1 MRRKTFPG
9 SGERPHV
16 FPLPFLISKYL
27 SCMPWPAR
35 CQPVRPPAFFLGPAK
50 VGGIHDQGIFPS
62 IHLEL
67 QEKSIN
73 CFLRHSLFL
82 LKGDDILRPLFCQER
97 RIRTEKDDSLKYAM
111 TPFQEGADPCGG
123 GRQEHRRAF
132 PAAHP
137 YPHTKKAASPKP
149 FFHPR
154 LHK

>member
-1 MRRKTFPG
+1 MPPVV
-9 SGERPHV
+9 SPL
-16 FPLPFLISKYL
+16 FPLALFECVVASSP
-27 SCMPWPAR
+27 
-35 CQPVRPPAFFLGPAK
+35 QHGENTAFFSGFPL
-50 VGGIHDQGIFPS
+50 GGIHDQGIFPS

-82 LKGDDILRPLFCQER
+82 LKEDDILRPLFCQER
-97 RIRTEKDDSLKYAM
+97 RIRTEKDDSLEYAM